1 MKNQTLSRLGFT
13 LIELLVVVLII
24 GILAAVA
31 LPQYQMA
38 VEESRATEAVRL
50 LRIANEALELYY
62 IENGK
67 YPGNL
72 TELSV
77 ELPTSKNFQY
87 VYSSVYIGLTHY
99 GVPTGRKYMLAH
111 LLKHGSWGG
120 VRPAGV
126 CSLYN
131 DDDGT
136 SSFAAKFCK
145 KRCQVTSLSTVWGS
159 GEKGCRYNDF

>member
-1 MKNQTLSRLGFT
+1 MKQEKRGFT
-13 LIELLVVVLII
+13 LIELLVVVLISS
-24 GILAAVA
+24 ILAAVA
-31 LPQYQMA
+31 VPQYQMA

-67 YPGNL
+67 YPNDL
-72 TELSV
+72 AELSI
-77 ELPTSKNFQY
+77 ELPKSKNFKY
-87 VYSSVYIGLTHY
+87 VYRTIYIGLTPY

-111 LLKHGSWGG
+111 LLKHELRGG

-126 CSLYN
+126 CSLDN

-159 GEKGCRYNDF
+159 GQKGCRYNDF